1 MNNKINNDLQKIIE
15 LNDYIIKQTI
25 GLINRNYLINN
36 NPLSLAIEKKAK
48 ELYISQRNIYI
59 VIQKVINFSII
70 GNKKQQSEIKSFI
83 NAPKSYPIKNEKINF
98 EKFSGGAYNTN
109 QNTYPQ
115 ESKKFQTVKYNIQK
129 SLINNNSAN
138 NKHKIK
144 KHIFYSQ
151 VNNEIKLLKNKK
163 VVYLSKTLLNAYST
177 SRTVKKFKKI
187 TVKFTI
193 NI

>member
-25 GLINRNYLINN
+25 VLINRNYFINN

-83 NAPKSYPIKNEKINF
+83 NAPKSYSIKNEKINF

-115 ESKKFQTVKYNIQK
+115 ESKKFQ
-129 SLINNNSAN
+129 NSAS

-144 KHIFYSQ
+144 KHIFYCQ
-151 VNNEIKLLKNKK
+151 ANNEIKVLKNKK
-163 VVYLSKTLLNAYST
+163 VVYLSKALLNAYST
-177 SRTVKKFKKI
+177 SRAVKKFKKI

-193 NI
+193 NM